1 MPREHQPAR
10 IRKRNR
16 VGLYRESEG
25 FIVPLEGMGQ
35 HNPARGK
42 EPCFVH
48 ATKERRRWGLPVL
61 ITPETIRTLQRK
73 LYRKA
78 KQEPSCRFHALYD
91 KVYRADILEFAYRLV
106 RANKGSAGI
115 DGVTFETI
123 EENEGAP
130 AFIGEL
136 EEALRNKTYK
146 PDPVKRVMIPKSDG
160 SQRPLG
166 IPTIRDRVAQMAAK
180 LVIEP
185 IFEADFCETSYGF
198 RPKKSAHNAVDDVT
212 YAMNI
217 GYTEVIDADL
227 SKYFDTIP
235 HANLM
240 ATVAERICDGEILRL
255 IQMWLKAPIMEMDKD
270 GTKRN
275 IGGGK
280 GNRKGTPQGG
290 VISPLLSNLYLHI
303 LDRIWERN
311 NLQHRLG
318 ARIVRYADDIVI
330 LCRRN
335 KSDKAMAVL
344 RQILER
350 LKLALN
356 ETKTKIVNSH
366 KGKFDF
372 LGFTIW
378 IAESRKNGNLYSHV
392 QPSKKALQAIKD
404 SVTAITQRKMTVKPL
419 EKIVTEVNATVR
431 GWVGY
436 FHFKNCSKVL
446 THLRGHVEERLRTH
460 LRKRHKVKA
469 RGTGYAR
476 YGSQVLYGKYG
487 LYKVPTTAGWK
498 KAHAV

>member
-1 MPREHQPAR
+1 
-10 IRKRNR
+10 
-16 VGLYRESEG
+16 
-25 FIVPLEGMGQ
+25 MGI
-35 HNPARGK
+35 
-42 EPCFVH
+42 
-48 ATKERRRWGLPVL
+48 ATMLK
-61 ITPETIRTLQRK
+61 TPETIRTLQRK

-78 KQEPSCRFHALYD
+78 KQEPACRFHALYD
-91 KVYRADILEFAYRLV
+91 KVYRADILSHAYALV

-115 DGVTFETI
+115 DGVTFAAI
-123 EENEGAP
+123 EENEGGT
-130 AFIGEL
+130 AFIAEL
-136 EEALRNKTYK
+136 EGALRNKTYK

-166 IPTIRDRVAQMAAK
+166 IPTIRDRVAQMATK

-198 RPKKSAHNAVDDVT
+198 RPKKSAHNAVDDVA
-212 YAMNI
+212 YAMHT

-255 IQMWLKAPIMEMDKD
+255 IQMWLKAPIMEQDKD

-311 NLQHRLG
+311 NLQQRLG

-330 LCRRN
+330 LCRKG
-335 KSDKAMAVL
+335 KSGQAMVVL

-350 LKLALN
+350 LKLTLN
-356 ETKTKIVNSH
+356 EAKTKIVNAY

-372 LGFTIW
+372 LGFVIW
-378 IAESRKNGNLYSHV
+378 MGRSKKTGNYYPHV
-392 QPSKKALQAIKD
+392 QPSKKAEQKVKD
-404 SVTAITQRKMTVKPL
+404 RITALTKRERTIMPL
-419 EKIVTEVNATVR
+419 EWVVKEVNAMVR

-436 FHFKNCSKVL
+436 FHYRNCSQTL
-446 THLRGHVEERLRTH
+446 TRIRHHLEQRMNTH
-460 LRKRHKVKA
+460 LRKRHKVRDRNA
-469 RGTGYAR
+469 GYVRFSNRLMYER
-476 YGSQVLYGKYG
+476 YS
-487 LYKVPTTAGWK
+487 LYKVPTSAVWA
-498 KAHAV
+498 KAHALQ

>member
-1 MPREHQPAR
+1 
-10 IRKRNR
+10 
-16 VGLYRESEG
+16 
-25 FIVPLEGMGQ
+25 MGI
-35 HNPARGK
+35 
-42 EPCFVH
+42 
-48 ATKERRRWGLPVL
+48 ATMLT
-61 ITPETIRTLQRK
+61 TPETIRTLQRK

-78 KQEPSCRFHALYD
+78 KQEPACRFHALYD

-115 DGVTFETI
+115 DGVTFEAI

-136 EEALRNKTYK
+136 EEALRNKTYR
-146 PDPVKRVMIPKSDG
+146 PLPVKRVMIPKSDG

-198 RPKKSAHNAVDDVT
+198 RPKKSAHDAVDDVA
-212 YAMNI
+212 YAMNT

-255 IQMWLKAPIMEMDKD
+255 IQMWLKAPIMEVDKD

-280 GNRKGTPQGG
+280 GNRTGTPQGG

-311 NLQHRLG
+311 NLLQRLG

-335 KSDKAMAVL
+335 KSGKAMAVL

-350 LKLALN
+350 LKLSLN
-356 ETKTKIVNSH
+356 ETKTKIVNAH
-366 KGKFDF
+366 KEKFDF
-372 LGFTIW
+372 LGFSIW
-378 IAESRKNGNLYSHV
+378 MGESRRTGKVYPHV
-392 QPSKKALQAIKD
+392 QPSKKSLQTIKD
-404 SVTAITQRKMTVKPL
+404 RITGLTTRDRTIMPL
-419 EKIVTEVNATVR
+419 EWIVNEVNATVR

-436 FHFKNCSKVL
+436 FHYRNSSRTLQKVRN
-446 THLRGHVEERLRTH
+446 HLEQRLITH
-460 LRKRHKVKA
+460 LRKRHKVRDRRA
-469 RGTGYAR
+469 GYVRFPNKLLYER
-476 YGSQVLYGKYG
+476 YN

-498 KAHAV
+498 KVHVL

>member
-1 MPREHQPAR
+1 M
-10 IRKRNR
+10 
-16 VGLYRESEG
+16 L
-25 FIVPLEGMGQ
+25 
-35 HNPARGK
+35 
-42 EPCFVH
+42 
-48 ATKERRRWGLPVL
+48 T
-61 ITPETIRTLQRK
+61 TPESIRTLQRK

-78 KQEPSCRFHALYD
+78 KQEPACRFHALYD
-91 KVYRADILEFAYRLV
+91 KVYRADILSHAYHLV
-106 RANKGSAGI
+106 RANKGGAGI
-115 DGVTFETI
+115 DGVTFEAI

-130 AFIGEL
+130 TFIGEL

-166 IPTIRDRVAQMAAK
+166 IPTIRDRVAQMAVK

-185 IFEADFCETSYGF
+185 IFEADFCATSYGF
-198 RPKKSAHNAVDDVT
+198 RPKKSAHDAVDDVAYT
-212 YAMNI
+212 MYS
-217 GYTEVIDADL
+217 GYTEIIDADL

-240 ATVAERICDGEILRL
+240 ATVAERICDGEMLRL
-255 IQMWLKAPIMEMDKD
+255 IQMWLKAPIMEVDKD

-311 NLQHRLG
+311 NLQQRLG

-344 RQILER
+344 RRILER
-350 LKLALN
+350 LKLSLN
-356 ETKTKIVNSH
+356 ETKTKIVNAH
-366 KGKFDF
+366 KGSFDF
-372 LGFTIW
+372 LGFSIQMG
-378 IAESRKNGNLYSHV
+378 ESRKTGKLYPHV
-392 QPSKKALQAIKD
+392 QPSKKSLQIIKD
-404 SVTAITQRKMTVKPL
+404 R
-419 EKIVTEVNATVR
+419 VTELTKRTRTVMPLAWIVNEVNSTVR

-436 FHFKNCSKVL
+436 FHYRNCSSALKN
-446 THLRGHVEERLRTH
+446 LRHHAEERLRTH
-460 LRKRHKVKA
+460 LRKRHKIKDMGA
-469 RGTGYAR
+469 GYFRFSSRA
-476 YGSQVLYGKYG
+476 LYGKYG
-487 LYKVPTTAGWK
+487 LYKVPTTAGWT
-498 KAHAV
+498 KAHALQ

>member
-1 MPREHQPAR
+1 
-10 IRKRNR
+10 
-16 VGLYRESEG
+16 
-25 FIVPLEGMGQ
+25 MGI
-35 HNPARGK
+35 
-42 EPCFVH
+42 
-48 ATKERRRWGLPVL
+48 ATMLT
-61 ITPETIRTLQRK
+61 TPETIRTLQRK

-78 KQEPSCRFHALYD
+78 KQEPACRFHALYD

-115 DGVTFETI
+115 DGVTFEAI

-136 EEALRNKTYK
+136 EAALRNKTYK
-146 PDPVKRVMIPKSDG
+146 PDPVKRAMIPKSDG

-198 RPKKSAHNAVDDVT
+198 RPKKSAHDAVDDVA
-212 YAMNI
+212 YAMNT

-255 IQMWLKAPIMEMDKD
+255 IQMWLKAPVMEMDKD

-280 GNRKGTPQGG
+280 GNRTGTPQGG

-311 NLQHRLG
+311 NLQQRLG

-350 LKLALN
+350 LKLTLN
-356 ETKTKIVNSH
+356 ETKTKIVNVFE
-366 KGKFDF
+366 GKFDF
-372 LGFTIW
+372 LGFSIW
-378 IAESRKNGNLYSHV
+378 MGKGRRTRNYYPHV
-392 QPSKKALQAIKD
+392 QPSKKALQKIKD
-404 SVTAITQRKMTVKPL
+404 R
-419 EKIVTEVNATVR
+419 VTELTLRRRTIRPIEWIVNEINATVR

-436 FHFKNCSKVL
+436 FHYRNCCKVL
-446 THLRGHVEERLRTH
+446 GQLRSHTEERLRTH
-460 LRKRHKVKA
+460 LRKRHKVRNRNA
-469 RGTGYAR
+469 GYAR
-476 YGSQVLYGKYG
+476 FPSRLLYERYN
-487 LYKVPTTAGWK
+487 LYKVPTSAVWT
-498 KAHAV
+498 KAHALP